1 VDRPP
6 LTSTYSA
13 KGMRSRYTLIF
24 SAALLLFVF
33 FVNFLVSLRVAQRA
47 DDYYFSHIRRTPGAR
62 PLLRRRFIPLLNPQ
76 PEDEPQCGAPAPRM
90 PSCEAWCTASPF
102 SRFAASLS
110 ATGRG
115 CWLPEAPGT
124 RIPAPRRVV
133 LYTGYNGLAD
143 SLVGA
148 VAAFYVA
155 ALTGA
160 EFHMRFSGDAADP
173 SFLWAYEPNCFDA
186 LSATW
191 SAAVH
196 APYSGDD
203 FSVLRT
209 HYSFDVFHVP
219 DHFLRTV
226 KEGDLSELWAGNEV
240 LSISSHFGFVH
251 HLLKNPRYAGTL
263 AAMGLTAQ
271 NAFAEAYHFL
281 LRPRAAG
288 LRRFHTELAAL
299 LDPATITIGIHVRT
313 GVHYDKAFEPGA
325 PSVSMTS
332 FMPFFACAQRV
343 DDALLKTANSTT
355 PLRTQWFLISDSLS
369 LREDAALRLPDKLL
383 PRFKGIE
390 VRHTRTSTMTT
401 PVAVNSTCESF
412 LDAAL
417 EHWLFG
423 LADAH
428 VVTQWSGFGRT
439 GALLH
444 VPFSP
449 AVHKPMFQISA
460 TTLAS
465 KDCLPVF
472 ASPLKEIL
480 EHPPGI

>member
-1 VDRPP
+1 
-6 LTSTYSA
+6 
-13 KGMRSRYTLIF
+13 
-24 SAALLLFVF
+24 
-33 FVNFLVSLRVAQRA
+33 
-47 DDYYFSHIRRTPGAR
+47 
-62 PLLRRRFIPLLNPQ
+62 
-76 PEDEPQCGAPAPRM
+76 
-90 PSCEAWCTASPF
+90 
-102 SRFAASLS
+102 
-110 ATGRG
+110 
-115 CWLPEAPGT
+115 
-124 RIPAPRRVV
+124 
-133 LYTGYNGLAD
+133 
-143 SLVGA
+143 
-148 VAAFYVA
+148 
-155 ALTGA
+155 
-160 EFHMRFSGDAADP
+160 
-173 SFLWAYEPNCFDA
+173 
-186 LSATW
+186 
-191 SAAVH
+191 VH

-209 HYSFDVFHVP
+209 HYNFDVFHVP
-219 DHFLRTV
+219 DHFLRIV
-226 KEGDLSELWAGNEV
+226 KEGDLSELWAGNVV
-240 LSISSHFGFVH
+240 LSISSHLGFVH

-271 NAFAEAYHFL
+271 NVFAEAFHFL

-325 PSVSMTS
+325 PSVGMKS

-343 DDALLKTANSTT
+343 EDALLKAANSTT

-369 LREDAALRLPDKLL
+369 LREDAALRLPKKLL
-383 PRFKGIE
+383 PRSKGIE
-390 VRHTRTSTMTT
+390 VRHTRTSSMTT
-401 PVAVNSTCESF
+401 PVALNSTCESF

-444 VPFSP
+444 VPFIPAARKPIFQLLAASQTFQDCSP
-449 AVHKPMFQISA
+449 E
-460 TTLAS
+460 
-465 KDCLPVF
+465 F
-472 ASPLKEIL
+472 ASTLKEVL